1 MATTDVAYSN
11 LVANGNLV
19 QPAGTA
25 LVAAPTNNMRIVD
38 AVPEYTVLRVSNTD
52 DDTALTLTVKA
63 GDNPPALAAGQGD
76 LAVSIAFGTVR
87 FIGPFESGRFIQS
100 DGSMMIESTTTTG
113 TITALRIPR
122 SV

>member
-11 LVANGNLV
+11 LVANGSLV

-25 LVAAPTNNMRIVD
+25 LVAAPTNDMRIVD

-52 DDTALTLTVKA
+52 AGVNLTLTVKA

-76 LAVSIAFGTVR
+76 LAVTVAFGTVR

-100 DGSMMIESTTTTG
+100 DGSMMIESSTTTG
-113 TITALRIPR
+113 AITALRIPR